1 MRHETI
7 PDGEEYVD
15 FSVNSDTTDND
26 SDSHGTNSSSDDGF
40 DDPLNEND
48 DSDHINANTNTN
60 DDEHGRTL
68 TRPEI
73 VQSQEELW
81 VEPTVVHYPG
91 SRAGEVCSEGIAAM
105 QAYENALGGP
115 SENPYSP
122 FGSQIDWEIAKWAK
136 LRGPSATSFTELL
149 NISGVSV
156 VSRLPIFVASPP
168 LSSCTNS

>member
-1 MRHETI
+1 MQHETT
-7 PDGEEYVD
+7 PDDEYVD
-15 FSVNSDTTDND
+15 FSVDSNTTDND
-26 SDSHGTNSSSDDGF
+26 SDSHSTNSSSDDGS
-40 DDPLNEND
+40 DDPLNGND
-48 DSDHINANTNTN
+48 NLDHFNVNTSTN

-68 TRPEI
+68 TGPE
-73 VQSQEELW
+73 VAQSQEELW
-81 VEPTVVHYPG
+81 VEPMVVHYPG

-149 NISGVSV
+149 NIDGVSV
-156 VSRLPIFVASPP
+156 ISKLLIFVASPSS
-168 LSSCTNS
+168 SSCTDS